1 MKLGKIGTKILT
13 AMLAASLLAGC
24 SNAAAGRP
32 ELLEPVNASLESGLV
47 ERRDLSDITIYSAQL
62 LPGFEELGFEYDGYL
77 YGVYVGAGD
86 RVGEGTVLAALV
98 GPDFDAIN
106 SLEESIENS
115 KASFEKKFEEL
126 ELEIE
131 LERLAG
137 RNTDELKLQLKHE
150 REKAELTLG
159 EKEARLERLKET
171 DIGYNYIT
179 APCDCTV
186 MAVTKT
192 GAGGYVA
199 AGTPLVAIDYGDEM
213 TLTCDYISEVTVNHA
228 YDCYALIGGVR
239 TDLEY
244 IPYTKEEMKIMS
256 ASSIPLVSRFRLK
269 GDTSGFAAGD
279 SAVVVFVSDMQSDVL
294 VVPAGAVYTDSSGK
308 YVYEIVDNARIKRPV
323 VTGITD
329 TAYVEIVEGI
339 EEGALVYVKN

>member
-1 MKLGKIGTKILT
+1 MKLRTIIKRIS
-13 AMLAASLLAGC
+13 AVMLAAALLTGC
-24 SNAAAGRP
+24 KAPDAGRP

-47 ERRDLSDITIYSAQL
+47 ERRDLSDITIYNAQL
-62 LPGFEELGFEYDGYL
+62 LPGIEEMGFDCDGYL

-106 SLEESIENS
+106 SLEESIADS
-115 KASFEKKFEEL
+115 RADFEKKFEAL

-159 EKEARLERLKET
+159 EKETRLEKLKET

-186 MAVTKT
+186 MAVTRT

-239 TDLEY
+239 TELEY

-256 ASSIPLVSRFRLK
+256 ASSVPLVSRFKLK
-269 GDTSGFAAGD
+269 GDTSGFEAGD
-279 SAVVVFVSDMQSDVL
+279 SAVVVFVSDMQSNVL
-294 VVPAGAVYTDSSGK
+294 VVPAGAVYTDISGK
-308 YVYEIVDNARIKRPV
+308 YVYEIVDNARIKRTV

>member
-1 MKLGKIGTKILT
+1 MRFNTMIKRISVL
-13 AMLAASLLAGC
+13 MLAASLLAGC
-24 SNAAAGRP
+24 KSADAGRP
-32 ELLEPVNASLESGLV
+32 ALLEPVNASLESGIV
-47 ERRDLSDITIYSAQL
+47 ERRDLSDITVYTAQL
-62 LPGFEELGFEYDGYL
+62 LPDIEEIGFDDDGYL
-77 YGVYVGAGD
+77 YGVYVEAGD

-98 GPDFDAIN
+98 GHDFDAIN

-115 KASFEKKFEEL
+115 KTDFEKKFEAL

-137 RNTDELKLQLKHE
+137 RNTDELRLQLKHE
-150 REKAELTLG
+150 REKAELTIG
-159 EKEARLERLKET
+159 EKEARLERLKEN

-186 MAVTKT
+186 MAVTRT
-192 GAGGYVA
+192 GQGGYVA
-199 AGTPLVAIDYGDEM
+199 AGTPVVAIDYGDEM

-228 YDCYALIGGVR
+228 YDCYAMIGGTR
-239 TDLEY
+239 TELEY
-244 IPYTKEEMKIMS
+244 IPYTKDEMRIMS

-269 GDTSGFAAGD
+269 GDTSGMAAGD
-279 SAVVVFVSDMQSDVL
+279 SAVVVFVSDMQSNVL

-308 YVYEIVDNARIKRPV
+308 YVYEIVDNARIKRTV
-323 VTGITD
+323 VTGISD

>member
-1 MKLGKIGTKILT
+1 MRFMTMIKRISTV
-13 AMLAASLLAGC
+13 MLAASLLAGC
-24 SNAAAGRP
+24 KASDAGRP
-32 ELLEPVNASLESGLV
+32 VLLEPVNASLESGIV
-47 ERRDLSDITIYSAQL
+47 ERRDLSDITIYTAQL
-62 LPGFEELGFEYDGYL
+62 LPGIEEMGFDRDGYL
-77 YGVYVGAGD
+77 YGLYVNAGD

-98 GPDFDAIN
+98 GPDFEAIN
-106 SLEESIENS
+106 SLEESIENT
-115 KASFEKKFEEL
+115 KADFDKKFEAL

-137 RNTDELKLQLKHE
+137 RNVDELLLKLKHE
-150 REKAELTLG
+150 RETAELSLG

-192 GAGGYVA
+192 GGYGYVS
-199 AGTPLVAIDYGDEM
+199 AGTPVVAIDHGDEM

-239 TDLEY
+239 TELEY
-244 IPYTKEEMKIMS
+244 VPYTKDELRVMS
-256 ASSIPLVSRFRLK
+256 ASSVPLVSRFRLK
-269 GDTSGFAAGD
+269 GDTSGFEAGD
-279 SAVVVFVSDMQSDVL
+279 SAIVVFVSDMQSNVL
-294 VVPAGAVYTDSSGK
+294 VVPAGAVYTDSTGK
-308 YVYEIVDNARIKRPV
+308 YVYEIVDNARIKRMV
-323 VTGITD
+323 VTGISD
-329 TAYVEIVEGI
+329 KAYVEIVEGI

>member
-1 MKLGKIGTKILT
+1 MILKKIGMKIMT

-24 SNAAAGRP
+24 SSASAGRP

-159 EKEARLERLKET
+159 EKEARLEKLKET

-186 MAVTKT
+186 MAVTRT

-239 TDLEY
+239 TELEY

-256 ASSIPLVSRFRLK
+256 ASSVPLVSRFKLK

-279 SAVVVFVSDMQSDVL
+279 SAVVVFVSDMQSNVL

-308 YVYEIVDNARIKRPV
+308 YVYEIVDNARIKRTV

>member
-1 MKLGKIGTKILT
+1 MKFRSIINRISAIL
-13 AMLAASLLAGC
+13 LAALLLAGC
-24 SNAAAGRP
+24 KASDAGRP
-32 ELLEPVNASLESGLV
+32 ALLEPVNASLESGLV

-106 SLEESIENS
+106 SLEESIANS
-115 KASFEKKFEEL
+115 RADFEKKFDEL

-150 REKAELTLG
+150 REKAELTIG
-159 EKEARLERLKET
+159 EKEARLERLKEN

-192 GAGGYVA
+192 GTGGYVA

-239 TDLEY
+239 TELEY

-256 ASSIPLVSRFRLK
+256 ASSVPLVSRFRLK

-279 SAVVVFVSDMQSDVL
+279 SAVVVFVSDMQSNVL

-308 YVYEIVDNARIKRPV
+308 YVYEIVDNARIKRAV

>member
-256 ASSIPLVSRFRLK
+256 
-269 GDTSGFAAGD
+269 
-279 SAVVVFVSDMQSDVL
+279 
-294 VVPAGAVYTDSSGK
+294 
-308 YVYEIVDNARIKRPV
+308 
-323 VTGITD
+323 
-329 TAYVEIVEGI
+329 
-339 EEGALVYVKN
+339 